1 MWKYTVGVI
10 GWQKASVGRESGAPV
25 RVIQIIA
32 HAVVL
37 SVAFDGALG
46 SLEVSRAE
54 PVNDC
59 PSRVDLRQTVVH
71 HCWM

>member
-1 MWKYTVGVI
+1 M
-10 GWQKASVGRESGAPV
+10 

-54 PVNDC
+54 PIDNR
-59 PSRVDLRQTVVH
+59 PSSVDVR
-71 HCWM
+71 